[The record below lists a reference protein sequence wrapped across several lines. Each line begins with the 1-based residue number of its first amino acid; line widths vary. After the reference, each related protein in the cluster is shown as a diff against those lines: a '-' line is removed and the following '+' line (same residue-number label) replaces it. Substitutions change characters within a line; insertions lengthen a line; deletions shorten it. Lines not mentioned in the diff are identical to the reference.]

1 MRTEG
6 RAPSE
11 GAAPKRLTPT
21 STRDGLPLPGIPR
34 NGARPGSVRQAG
46 RRGQIAEVQRARM
59 LAALVE
65 VANEHGAA
73 NVTVAHVVARSGV
86 SRRTFYELFED
97 REDCF
102 LAAFDDAIEEI
113 AAAVVPAC
121 ERPAKWHERIRAG
134 LTALLELLEYER
146 PTSRLVIVETLGAG
160 PRALER
166 RRRVL
171 AHVIT
176 AVDEGRAEVRQGDG
190 PPALTAEGVVGAV
203 LSVLHARL
211 SPDAGPLPA
220 YPPPEMGQ
228 PARPPASEPPVSAK
242 GRAKG
247 EKNPGGL
254 LELAGPL
261 MSMIVL
267 PYLGPAAARREAA
280 RPLPKPTRHS
290 RSRARGHPLQQLG
303 MRLTYRTMRVLMAIA
318 AQPGSSNRQ
327 VADAAE
333 ISDQGQTSKL
343 LGRLFALGLI
353 ENAGPGRI
361 ARGEPNSW
369 QLTAKGIEIESAIA
383 EQTLR

>member
-1 MRTEG
+1 MSTKG

-11 GAAPKRLTPT
+11 ETAPKRLTAT
-21 STRDGLPLPGIPR
+21 R
-34 NGARPGSVRQAG
+34 NGRPRSGVTFDGGRPDGSLQG
-46 RRGQIAEVQRARM
+46 RGHKQVSEIQRARM

-73 NVTVAHVVARSGV
+73 NVTVAHVVGRSGV
-86 SRRTFYELFED
+86 SRRTFYEIFED
-97 REDCF
+97 HEDCF

-113 AAAVVPAC
+113 AALVVPAY
-121 ERPAKWHERIRAG
+121 EGAAKWQERIRAA

-146 PTSRLVIVETLGAG
+146 GTCRLVIVETLGAG
-160 PRALER
+160 PGALER

-171 AHVIT
+171 AHVI
-176 AVDEGRAEVRQGDG
+176 AAIDEGRSDARQGDG

-211 SPDAGPLPA
+211 SP
-220 YPPPEMGQ
+220 
-228 PARPPASEPPVSAK
+228 VV
-242 GRAKG
+242 
-247 EKNPGGL
+247 GGL
-254 LELAGPL
+254 LASPPRDLGSPVRAPAVPAGPRKAAEVPERLVELVGPL

-280 RPLPKPTRHS
+280 RPPAKSTGRI
-290 RSRARGHPLQQLG
+290 RRARGHTLQHLG
-303 MRLTYRTMRVLMAIA
+303 MRLTYRTMRVLTAIA
-318 AQPGSSNRQ
+318 AHPGSSNRGI
-327 VADAAE
+327 ADAAG

-343 LGRLFALGLI
+343 LGRLLALGLI
-353 ENAGPGRI
+353 ENAGPGRV

-383 EQTLR
+383 EPTSR

>member
-1 MRTEG
+1 
-6 RAPSE
+6 
-11 GAAPKRLTPT
+11 
-21 STRDGLPLPGIPR
+21 
-34 NGARPGSVRQAG
+34 
-46 RRGQIAEVQRARM
+46 M

-86 SRRTFYELFED
+86 SRRTFYEIFED

-113 AAAVVPAC
+113 AGVVLPAY
-121 ERPAKWHERIRAG
+121 ERPARWQERIRAG

-146 PTSRLVIVETLGAG
+146 GIGRLVIVETLGAG
-160 PRALER
+160 PRAFER

-171 AHVIT
+171 AHVIA
-176 AVDEGRAEVRQGDG
+176 AVDEGRTEAKQGDG
-190 PPALTAEGVVGAV
+190 PPPLAAEGIVGAV

-211 SPDAGPLPA
+211 APDTGGPLA
-220 YPPPEMGQ
+220 ARSSPEGDSLLGL
-228 PARPPASEPPVSAK
+228 AS
-242 GRAKG
+242 
-247 EKNPGGL
+247 
-254 LELAGPL
+254 PL

-267 PYLGPAAARREAA
+267 PYLGPAAARREAT
-280 RPLPKPTRHS
+280 RPLPKPAGHAR
-290 RSRARGHPLQQLG
+290 RARGHPLQQLG

-318 AQPGSSNRQ
+318 AHPGSSNRE
-327 VADAAE
+327 VADAAG

-343 LGRLFALGLI
+343 LGRLLALGLI

-369 QLTAKGIEIESAIA
+369 QLTAKGIEIENAIT
-383 EQTLR
+383 EQTSR